1 MIIKIIMKKV
11 SIVASLIALATL
23 SSCSVVGGIFKAGM
37 VWGIILVV
45 LVVAGIIALIARG
58 GKK

>member
-1 MIIKIIMKKV
+1 MKSIIKFMLL
-11 SIVASLIALATL
+11 SIFITSLQ
-23 SSCSVVGGIFKAGM
+23 SCEVVGGIFKAGM

-45 LVVAGIIALIARG
+45 GIIALIVFLITR